1 MQFKTITDIEKE
13 IARVQA
19 AIDSTNNDFLR
30 RDYGKYKRRLQRQA
44 RLLKFFRG
52 RGE

>member
-30 RDYGKYKRRLQRQA
+30 RDYVKYIKRLKIEKIKVRLKQWN
-44 RLLKFFRG
+44 
-52 RGE
+52 